1 MICFENVYKIYDG
14 QQQPVIHNVS
24 FVADPGEILI
34 LLGSSGSGKT
44 TLLKMVNR
52 IIEPSNGRI
61 LLNGQAVTCFD
72 IIKLRRQIG
81 YVLQN
86 IGLFPHMTIE
96 DNVTLILR
104 LQKEGKKARKKRADE
119 LLELIGL
126 TPKIFAKR
134 FPDELSGGQQQRV
147 GVARALAAN
156 PDYLLMDE
164 PFSALDP
171 IIRDELQTE
180 LLRINQTLN
189 KTILFVTHDIN
200 EALRLG
206 NKIAILHKGKLAQ
219 IGAGETLLNHPA
231 NDFVKNF
238 MATATTQF
246 NNTEQADDN

>member
-14 QQQPVIHNVS
+14 QKQPVVNNVS
-24 FVADPGEILI
+24 FVANQGEILI

-52 IIEPSNGRI
+52 LIEPSSGCVT
-61 LLNGQAVTCFD
+61 LNEQDVASFD
-72 IIKLRRQIG
+72 VIELRRQIG

-96 DNVTLILR
+96 ENITLILR
-104 LQKEGKKARKKRADE
+104 LQKNSKKARKKRADE

-126 TPKIFAKR
+126 NPKIFAKR

-156 PDYLLMDE
+156 PEYLLMDE
-164 PFSALDP
+164 PFGALDP

-180 LLRINQTLN
+180 LLHINQTLN

-206 NKIAILHKGKLAQ
+206 NQIAILHKGKLAQ
-219 IGAGETLLNHPA
+219 IGTGETLLNDPA

-246 NNTEQADDN
+246 NHTEEADDN